1 MNLKIYIV
9 SEDYMDFL
17 RNVENRIPR
26 QYYVDSNNSSKRK
39 FKPFIGIVF
48 TTPDGIKYCTQIS
61 SPKDRHKNLSETID
75 FKKYYL
81 TDSSGNQKL
90 TGVINLNYMFPVN
103 DLVITELTYQYLSVV
118 RDFDSEKEKSK
129 YWKFLMH
136 QLNAINA
143 LDWTS
148 DIEDVYY
155 YRNSVVAK
163 RSLDFK
169 FLEQKCK
176 EWEDSHKS

>member
-1 MNLKIYIV
+1 M
-9 SEDYMDFL
+9 
-17 RNVENRIPR
+17 R
-26 QYYVDSNNSSKRK
+26 
-39 FKPFIGIVF
+39 
-48 TTPDGIKYCTQIS
+48 
-61 SPKDRHKNLSETID
+61 
-75 FKKYYL
+75 
-81 TDSSGNQKL
+81 
-90 TGVINLNYMFPVN
+90 
-103 DLVITELTYQYLSVV
+103 
-118 RDFDSEKEKSK
+118 
-129 YWKFLMH
+129 

-143 LDWTS
+143 LDWTR

>member
-1 MNLKIYIV
+1 M
-9 SEDYMDFL
+9 
-17 RNVENRIPR
+17 
-26 QYYVDSNNSSKRK
+26 
-39 FKPFIGIVF
+39 
-48 TTPDGIKYCTQIS
+48 
-61 SPKDRHKNLSETID
+61 
-75 FKKYYL
+75 

-103 DLVITELTYQYLSVV
+103 DLVITKLTYQNLSVV

-129 YWKFLMH
+129 YWKFLMR